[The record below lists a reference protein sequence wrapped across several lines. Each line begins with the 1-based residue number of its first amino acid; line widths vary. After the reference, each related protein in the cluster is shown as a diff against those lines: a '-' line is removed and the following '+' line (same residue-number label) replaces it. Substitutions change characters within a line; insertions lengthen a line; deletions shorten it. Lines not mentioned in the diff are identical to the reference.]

1 MIRDILFV
9 LKGWWHNGCGKMNLN
24 GVNADIQLNIKHAC
38 IKPYAGIVWYD
49 FFKTKEN
56 RGAALEIDG
65 GSWKSFKATEMRIFA
80 DIDLSYFGKK

>member
-1 MIRDILFV
+1 
-9 LKGWWHNGCGKMNLN
+9 MNLN
-24 GVNADIQLNIKHAC
+24 GLNADMQLNTKIAC
-38 IKPYAGIVWYD
+38 NYDDSIKPYTGIVWYD

-80 DIDLSYFGKK
+80 NIDLSYFGKK